1 MIVLRKK
8 NELSV
13 GPPSTNVQ
21 TTKAQFHSMCLLRYC
36 HLTMDEKVQRSP
48 MHPYSPHML
57 PPLFSTTSPMWHI
70 HMMNQSTVW
79 KSTLCI
85 VYSWKNLV
93 HEFGSIYRRVS
104 AVMLLYCW
112 FHSRL
117 SMLWPL
123 TDFFSLCPWCRM
135 VFFREICLLQTPLII
150 ASLHLLF
157 TWGDSESWR
166 WKWFLLTG
174 LDGYRGWS

>member
-48 MHPYSPHML
+48 MHPYFPHML
-57 PPLFSTTSPMWHI
+57 PPLFSTPSPMWHI

-93 HEFGSIYRRVS
+93 HEFGSIYRSVS

-123 TDFFSLCPWCRM
+123 TDFFFHSVHGVEWSSSGRFVFYKPLSSLPA
-135 VFFREICLLQTPLII
+135 FIY
-150 ASLHLLF
+150 
-157 TWGDSESWR
+157 
-166 WKWFLLTG
+166 FLLGETQRAEG
-174 LDGYRGWS
+174 GSGFY